1 MSEIRE
7 RIARRIAQELED
19 GDLVNL
25 GIGMPTMVAD
35 YIPDNV
41 RVIFQSENGFVGMGP
56 RPPKG
61 EEDPDLVNAGSE
73 PVTIKTGGAFF
84 DSATSF
90 AIIRGG
96 HLDAT
101 VLGALQVDQQG
112 NLANWKIPGK
122 LVPGMGGAMDLTVG
136 ARRVIVATTH
146 TTRKDQSKILPE
158 CTLPLT
164 AKGEVDLIVT
174 EMAVFRVTDQGLLLE
189 EIAEDSSL
197 EEIKEKTAANF
208 SLAEELKTF
217 V

>member
-1 MSEIRE
+1 VSEIRE